1 MRIVSHFG
9 HSRKRYT
16 SPLRGATTRFRVR
29 QIFNHILTLER
40 HNSTIIAHIPLLS
53 AVSVISFTSSTIL
66 LDDSHSLHTF
76 YSNIF
81 RKLILWFTIFSQPA
95 SERSIRRHFVPF
107 TANDDVRRKR
117 WRTTFTPFVELYRWR
132 HQFQSSLFDKTA
144 N

>member
-9 HSRKRYT
+9 HSRKRYM

-29 QIFNHILTLER
+29 QFFNHILTLER
-40 HNSTIIAHIPLLS
+40 HISTIIAHIPLLS

-132 HQFQSSLFDKTA
+132 HQPSSLQ
-144 N
+144 